1 MVKGSGMRIKVRAD
15 SVHIHAKANHQTK
28 RLGFPVEG
36 GEDEAHLLF
45 SGACRFGKPS
55 GLFPISQAN
64 RRRQRQ
70 LGSSLQEVLRGSE
83 IPVYESIVGHAV
95 GTAASVDQLI
105 NKLDLDSAPR
115 RDRRPCHQPKRVSKL
130 TK

>member
-1 MVKGSGMRIKVRAD
+1 MVKGSGMRIKVGAD

-70 LGSSLQEVLRGSE
+70 LGPRFRRCCA
-83 IPVYESIVGHAV
+83 AV
-95 GTAASVDQLI
+95 KFPFT
-105 NKLDLDSAPR
+105 
-115 RDRRPCHQPKRVSKL
+115 RVSSGMPSGQAPAW
-130 TK
+130 TNSSISSIWTPHRDATGDHATSRSA